1 MAGMIQATGLQ
12 THIWNNNLRSA
23 LLLAGFPVLLVGMIW
38 GLDFGLHMLDG
49 SLKEGAD
56 ALSAATADL
65 VVSLP
70 LALVVAGIWF
80 VIAYF
85 TNGVLIDLATGSRA
99 VTRQEE
105 PGLYNA
111 LENLC
116 ISRGI
121 PMPQLKIME
130 SDELNAFASG
140 IHEGRFSIS
149 VTRGL
154 LHTLEPDELEAVLG
168 HELTH
173 VMNRDVRT
181 MVIASVFAGIIT
193 LIAQLVARFIF
204 SGFGWSR
211 GRSRGRDGGGT
222 LVFFLVAAGIAAV
235 GYALAIVIRMAI
247 SRSREYVA
255 DAGSVDLTRNPD
267 AMIRALQKISGNAH
281 LDAPESMRAMFLAND
296 DAGLFGLLATHPPI
310 EKRIEALQRY
320 AGGRVDLIP
329 PRPRPAEPVVSDE
342 GGPWNDSP
350 GQAPEARS
358 FGQRRGGPWGSTDG

>member
-1 MAGMIQATGLQ
+1 MAGMFQATGLQ

-49 SLKEGAD
+49 SLKSTGE
-56 ALSAATADL
+56 ALAAATGDL

-70 LALVVAGIWF
+70 LALLVAGVWF
-80 VIAYF
+80 LIAYF
-85 TNGVLIDLATGSRA
+85 INGLVIDLATGSRA

-105 PGLYNA
+105 PALYNA

-130 SDELNAFASG
+130 SEELNAFASG
-140 IHEGRFSIS
+140 LQEGRFSIS

-154 LHTLEPDELEAVLG
+154 LQTLEPDEIEAVLG

-193 LIAQLVARFIF
+193 LVAQLVARFIF
-204 SGFGWSR
+204 SGFGFR
-211 GRSRGRDGGGT
+211 RSRGRDGGGT
-222 LVFFLVAAGIAAV
+222 IVFFVVAAVIAAV
-235 GYALAIVIRMAI
+235 GYVLAIVIQMAL

-281 LDAPESMRAMFLAND
+281 LDAPDSVRGMFLAND
-296 DAGLFGLLATHPPI
+296 DQGFLGLMATHPPI

-320 AGGRVDLIP
+320 AAGRVDLTP
-329 PRPRPAEPVVSDE
+329 SQPSPAMVGSDGAGVSGSTRPW
-342 GGPWNDSP
+342 GGS
-350 GQAPEARS
+350 GETAS
-358 FGQRRGGPWGSTDG
+358 FGQRRTGPWGASEG